1 VVAIAM
7 SRIDWAFILLEGDM
21 RAKELRQGDDQPIQA
36 RRIDMFA
43 SDERGAALCGNY
55 RIVEWDQRRQR
66 EEIIT
71 LVEVIITVIAMA
83 EAKTNGF
90 GA

>member
-1 VVAIAM
+1 
-7 SRIDWAFILLEGDM
+7 
-21 RAKELRQGDDQPIQA
+21 
-36 RRIDMFA
+36 MF
-43 SDERGAALCGNY
+43 ERGAALCGNY